1 MNKYL
6 NPRSNTKTIKV
17 KATVIIDME
26 LENGYTLEEAMDEL
40 VVNMHSGRSSV
51 AYVYDNEITYY
62 EELP

>member
-1 MNKYL
+1 MDK
-6 NPRSNTKTIKV
+6 KIKV

-51 AYVYDNEITYY
+51 AYIYDNEITSY
-62 EELP
+62 EKISHD

>member
-1 MNKYL
+1 MNK
-6 NPRSNTKTIKV
+6 RIKV

-26 LENGYTLEEAMDEL
+26 IENGFTLEEAIDGL
-40 VVNMHSGRSSV
+40 VVNMHSNNES